1 MDTTSA
7 RLEMSESIVNVSKAL
22 VAAQADVGTAL
33 KNQENS
39 HFKSQYADLN
49 SVLEVAKPA
58 LALHGLGLIQCPGQS
73 EGTVTMTTLLMH
85 ESGEWILL
93 PPASIPL
100 QAQTA
105 HGYGSA
111 ISYLRRYTAQAAL
124 GISVGSEDDDGNK
137 ATAEA
142 PKGRSRANG
151 PAKPEQSTE
160 VETLIGELLALKR
173 KVKDETLRE
182 AAVKAI
188 EKADPAQLRKGI
200 AILTAHIEE
209 KAA

>member
-73 EGTVTMTTLLMH
+73 EGT
-85 ESGEWILL
+85 
-93 PPASIPL
+93 
-100 QAQTA
+100 
-105 HGYGSA
+105 A

-142 PKGRSRANG
+142 PKRRSRANG
-151 PAKPEQSTE
+151 SAKPQQSKE
-160 VETLIGELLALKR
+160 VETLIGELDALKR
-173 KVKDETLRE
+173 KVKDKKLRE
-182 AAVKAI
+182 AAVNAI
-188 EKADPAQLRKGI
+188 ENADADQLRKGI
-200 AILTAHIEE
+200 AVLTAHIEE
-209 KAA
+209 RAA